1 MKKFLIALAAG
12 VLLLGG
18 QTQAAPVDD
27 LNAQIEMQETSAWP
41 EIRDKLLGRET
52 DRERRER
59 KEWERHHRYAPP
71 RHHDRYHHHPP
82 RLHHPPGHHHD
93 RHHHW

>member
-12 VLLLGG
+12 VLLFCG

-27 LNAQIEMQETSAWP
+27 LNAQIEVQEMSAWP
-41 EIRDKLLGRET
+41 EIRDTLLGRET

-59 KEWERHHRYAPP
+59 KEWERRHRYAPP
-71 RHHDRYHHHPP
+71 RHHDRYHH
-82 RLHHPPGHHHD
+82 PPGHHHD
-93 RHHHW
+93 RHHHHW